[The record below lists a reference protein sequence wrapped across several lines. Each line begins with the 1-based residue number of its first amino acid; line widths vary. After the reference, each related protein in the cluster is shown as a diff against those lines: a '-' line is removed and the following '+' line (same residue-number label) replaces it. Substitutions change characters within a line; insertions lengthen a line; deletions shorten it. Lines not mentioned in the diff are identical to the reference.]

1 MFRVHSCRFRNEDY
15 KENCARMFIEREFGV
30 PFSYCIECSQQ
41 AFIDRF
47 RNIVDFTEANLGD
60 FGKHFVH
67 SLLTFGIMVEN
78 QSKEVERKRQVRLLQ
93 RQQMRKGSDGTKGGG
108 AQTQLR
114 GIGGADGASIDKKE
128 GGEETIEEEEGKVGG
143 GGFLGLVRGNNLT
156 LNDYLQ
162 MMNTGL
168 YNEFDEGEENDMEI
182 EEYKNRRLGEGD
194 ENLSEDSA
202 DQCMNREEQEN
213 LFQDIL

>member
-1 MFRVHSCRFRNEDY
+1 
-15 KENCARMFIEREFGV
+15 
-30 PFSYCIECSQQ
+30 
-41 AFIDRF
+41 
-47 RNIVDFTEANLGD
+47 
-60 FGKHFVH
+60 VH

-78 QSKEVERKRQVRLLQ
+78 QSKEVERKRQARLLQ
-93 RQQMRKGSDGTKGGG
+93 RQQMRKGSDGNKG

-114 GIGGADGASIDKKE
+114 GISAAADGASIDKKE
-128 GGEETIEEEEGKVGG
+128 GGEETLEAEEEAKVGG
-143 GGFLGLVRGNNLT
+143 GGFLSLVRGNNLT

-168 YNEFDEGEENDMEI
+168 YNEFDEGEENDNEI

-194 ENLSEDSA
+194 ENMSEDSA

>member
-1 MFRVHSCRFRNEDY
+1 M
-15 KENCARMFIEREFGV
+15 
-30 PFSYCIECSQQ
+30 
-41 AFIDRF
+41 
-47 RNIVDFTEANLGD
+47 
-60 FGKHFVH
+60 
-67 SLLTFGIMVEN
+67 
-78 QSKEVERKRQVRLLQ
+78 
-93 RQQMRKGSDGTKGGG
+93 
-108 AQTQLR
+108 
-114 GIGGADGASIDKKE
+114 
-128 GGEETIEEEEGKVGG
+128 EEEEGKVGG